1 MSQAALP
8 TANAHDRADTPE
20 DVMFRPVSVGR
31 ISSVI
36 VDQIRDHIR
45 SGRLVPGSRLPSE
58 REMCTQFGVSRV
70 TVREALRVLGASGL
84 IETRVGARGGA
95 FVKAP
100 SSTQIGTGIA
110 DLIAVSALSAGE
122 VTEARQLFELGLVP
136 ILVARATADD
146 IDGLRAHCDVAEKA
160 LAQGEYS
167 VAISSEFHI
176 KLAEATHNKAIGM
189 VVRSFREPMLMSMQR
204 THATGPEMAERGVG
218 EHRAF
223 IEAIADR
230 DEQTARAIMAEHLQ
244 RAATHATGTSARSRR
259 TRRRVAAH

>member
-1 MSQAALP
+1 MAPMSQATLP
-8 TANAHDRADTPE
+8 TVDAHDRGEVPE

-70 TVREALRVLGASGL
+70 TVREALRVLGANGL
-84 IETRVGARGGA
+84 IETRVGAHGGA

-100 SSTQIGTGIA
+100 SSAQIGTGLV

-136 ILVARATADD
+136 ILLARATADD
-146 IDGLRAHCDVAEKA
+146 IEDLRGHCDVAEKA
-160 LAQGEYS
+160 LTQGEYS
-167 VAISSEFHI
+167 AAISSEFHI

-189 VVRSFREPMLMSMQR
+189 VVRSFREPMLMSMER
-204 THATGPEMAERGVG
+204 THAIGPEMAERGVT

-223 IEAIADR
+223 VEAIADR
-230 DEQTARAIMAEHLQ
+230 DERTARAIMAEHLQ
-244 RAATHATGTSARSRR
+244 RAAVHATEPSARTGHTPRR
-259 TRRRVAAH
+259 